1 MSWKYRNQNQN
12 FFTINNPDYQPTP
25 APVSN
30 NWRSGPLMPN
40 GKTWKEVRNEQ
51 RQQRELRQQQQAK
64 KSFKPM
70 LRSYGTK
77 IPKKTL
83 TRSNGQRNLFRTTRK
98 NRR

>member
-1 MSWKYRNQNQN
+1 MSWKYSNQNKN

-51 RQQRELRQQQQAK
+51 RQQRELQQQQQAK

-77 IPKKTL
+77 IPTKTL
-83 TRSNGQRNLFRTTRK
+83 TRSNGQRNLFRMTRK